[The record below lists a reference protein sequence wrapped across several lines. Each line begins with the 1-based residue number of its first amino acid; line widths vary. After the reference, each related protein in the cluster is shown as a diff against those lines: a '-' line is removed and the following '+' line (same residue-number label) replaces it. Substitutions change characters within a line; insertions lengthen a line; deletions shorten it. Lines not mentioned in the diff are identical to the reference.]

1 MRAKERQQWTRCN
14 HVRPCSFSAYGLRVQ
29 SAFEVPIAN
38 VSAVI
43 AEPDLLLRL
52 AEKQEIVDLWSVA
65 AGAPVWQ
72 ATFPNHH
79 HVRCERGQASDHLI
93 SFGREASFHLD
104 PDAGVLLCAP
114 EEPQGLSWQRFLL
127 DTVLQCV
134 SLIRGFEALHASAVS
149 APEGI
154 AAFVAA
160 PGGGKSALAAEL
172 VRRGHSLFSDDVLAL
187 SPANG
192 EVLAHAGPPLMTFA
206 AEESAA
212 IDQMGDSLGVLPDDG
227 TSWVRI
233 RHAGGDPQPL
243 AKLFVLDRRRGEET
257 RAIREPVG
265 GGRLLPH
272 MLSLNRDP
280 ARALSRSGLLSEL
293 MGSVPVYRLET
304 ARDDDLSGLAA
315 VVEDNLKATSLEAEP
330 VA

>member
-1 MRAKERQQWTRCN
+1 M
-14 HVRPCSFSAYGLRVQ
+14 
-29 SAFEVPIAN
+29 
-38 VSAVI
+38 
-43 AEPDLLLRL
+43 LRL
-52 AEKQEIVDLWSVA
+52 AEKDEIVDLWSVA
-65 AGAPVWQ
+65 TGAPVWQ
-72 ATFPNHH
+72 TTFPNHH
-79 HVRCERGQASDHLI
+79 HVRCERGQAGDYLL
-93 SFGREASFHLD
+93 SFGREATFHLD
-104 PDAGVLLCAP
+104 RDAGLLLCAP
-114 EEPQGLSWQRFLL
+114 ADLEGLGWQRFLL

-134 SLIRGFEALHASAVS
+134 SLIRGFEALHASAIR

-160 PGGGKSALAAEL
+160 PGGGKSTLAAEL

-187 SPANG
+187 SQAGG
-192 EVLAHAGPPLMTFA
+192 EVLAHAGPPLMTLA
-206 AEESAA
+206 ADESVAM
-212 IDQMGDSLGVLPDDG
+212 DQMGDSLGVLPDDG

-233 RHAGGDPQPL
+233 RHAGGNPQPL

-280 ARALSRSGLLSEL
+280 ARALSRSGLLAEL
-293 MGSVPVYRLET
+293 VGDVPVYRLEV
-304 ARDDDLSGLAA
+304 AEDGELAELA
-315 VVEDNLKATSLEAEP
+315 VVVEENLKAPSLEAEP